1 MSRGR
6 FFVWCVQ
13 VQRDAAMG
21 SLAYFRVYSGN
32 FVNKMNLLNTTSG
45 DRERST
51 KLLQVCRVG

>member
-1 MSRGR
+1 M
-6 FFVWCVQ
+6 WCVQ